1 MKICA
6 IICEYNPLHYGHL
19 YHIQK
24 ARELSGCDAIM
35 CIQAGNFTQRG
46 EPAITNKFV
55 RARMALEASA
65 DIVVQI
71 PTAYCC
77 SSAEIFALAGV
88 KIANSFDNVTH
99 LAFGCETENY
109 ELLKEI
115 AKFFANEPKEY
126 REKLKKFLDAGN
138 SLPISRQKAVEELIK
153 EDLVSFSEITE
164 TLNILSKPNNI
175 LAIEYLKALYKTKSK
190 IEPIFTTRSNSDY
203 NSADLNGKDSS
214 ATAIRT
220 RLLTKNKAKSI
231 KKLVP
236 SFSYKLLKE
245 DMEKFGLPDQN
256 LFNDL
261 CSYVVKTST
270 EEEYKNIYD
279 VSEGIHNRFIESAQK
294 FKDFN
299 ELLLDVK
306 TKRYTYTRL
315 KRIVLRLLLK
325 INKDTISQIYK
336 IEKLPFI
343 KVLAFNANNKELLS
357 NVNANTN
364 LIIRNS
370 NIVKKP
376 SEIYQT
382 LASIEDRANAVY
394 NMLLRKNQIIPK
406 FAPDLYTQSI
416 KFEDLNKKKWFNIY
430 NIKNVLMCLSI
441 HFYFIL

>member
-6 IICEYNPLHYGHL
+6 IICEYNPLHFGHW

-24 ARELSGCDAIM
+24 AKELSGCDAVM

-46 EPAITNKFV
+46 EPAITNKYC

-99 LAFGCETENY
+99 LAFGCETENF

-115 AKFFANEPKEY
+115 AKYFANEPKEFKD
-126 REKLKKFLDAGN
+126 KLKFYLDAGN
-138 SLPISRQKAVEELIK
+138 SLPTSRQKAIEDLMK
-153 EDLVSFSEITE
+153 EDKVVFSEITE
-164 TLNILSKPNNI
+164 AINILSKPNNI

-203 NSADLNGKDSS
+203 NSADLNGRDSS

-220 RLLTKNKAKSI
+220 RLLKKGNVKSI
-231 KKLVP
+231 RKLVP
-236 SFSYKLLKE
+236 PFTYDIMKE
-245 DMEKFGLPDQN
+245 MFKEFGLPNND
-256 LFNDL
+256 LFNSL
-261 CSYVVKTST
+261 CAYAVKTAT
-270 EEEYKNIYD
+270 AEEIKDIYD
-279 VSEGIHNRFIESAQK
+279 VSEGIHNRFAESAQK

-299 ELLLDVK
+299 EILLDIK

-325 INKDTISQIYK
+325 IDKETISQIYK
-336 IEKLPFI
+336 IDKLPFI
-343 KVLAFNANNKELLS
+343 KVLAFNANNKDLLS
-357 NVNANTN
+357 NINADTN

-376 SEIYQT
+376 TEIYKS
-382 LASIEDRANAVY
+382 LAEIEDRANAVY
-394 NMLLRKNQIIPK
+394 NMLLTKSSNIPN

-416 KFEDLNKKKWFNIY
+416 KYYAKDQKKK
-430 NIKNVLMCLSI
+430 K
-441 HFYFIL
+441 

>member
-24 ARELSGCDAIM
+24 AKELSGCDAVM
-35 CIQAGNFTQRG
+35 CIQAGNWTQRG
-46 EPAITNKFV
+46 EPAITNKYV
-55 RARMALEASA
+55 RARMALEAGA

-77 SSAEIFALAGV
+77 SSAEIFAMAGV
-88 KIANSFDNVTH
+88 KIANSFENVTH

-115 AKFFANEPKEY
+115 SKYFVNEPKEY
-126 REKLKKFLDAGN
+126 KEKLKRFLDSGN
-138 SLPISRQKAVEELIK
+138 SLPVARQKAIEELMK
-153 EDLVSFSEITE
+153 EDKVVFSEITE
-164 TLNILSKPNNI
+164 TLNILTKPNNI
-175 LAIEYLKALYKTKSK
+175 LAIEYLKALQKTKSK

-220 RLLTKNKAKSI
+220 KLLSKGKIRSI
-231 KKLVP
+231 RKLVP
-236 SFSYKLLKE
+236 PFTYKLMKE
-245 DMEKFGLPDQN
+245 DMDVYGLPD
-256 LFNDL
+256 LELYNDL
-261 CSYVVKTST
+261 CSYVVKTSSANDF
-270 EEEYKNIYD
+270 KNVYD
-279 VSEGIHNRFIESAQK
+279 VSEGIENRFIDSAKK

-325 INKDTISQIYK
+325 IDKDIVSQIYK
-336 IEKLPFI
+336 MDKLPFI
-343 KVLAFNANNKELLS
+343 KVLAFNAEKKDFLS
-357 NVNANTN
+357 NISADTN

-370 NIVKKP
+370 NIVKNP
-376 SEIYQT
+376 SVEYKT
-382 LASIEDRANAVY
+382 LAEIEDRANAIF
-394 NMLLRKNQIIPK
+394 NMLLRKSKTIPN
-406 FAPDLYTQSI
+406 FAPDLYTQTI
-416 KFEDLNKKKWFNIY
+416 KYTKE
-430 NIKNVLMCLSI
+430 
-441 HFYFIL
+441 

>member
-24 ARELSGCDAIM
+24 AKELSGCDAVM

-46 EPAITNKFV
+46 EPAITNKYV
-55 RARMALEASA
+55 RARMALEAGA

-88 KIANSFDNVTH
+88 KIANSFDDVTH
-99 LAFGCETENY
+99 LAFGCETENF

-115 AKFFANEPKEY
+115 AKYFANEPKEY
-126 REKLKKFLDAGN
+126 KEKLKKFLSLGD
-138 SLPISRQKAVEELIK
+138 SLPVSRQKAIEELMK
-153 EDLVSFSEITE
+153 EDKVEFSEITE
-164 TLNILSKPNNI
+164 TLNILTKPNNI
-175 LAIEYLKALYKTKSK
+175 LAIEYLKALIRTKSK

-220 RLLTKNKAKSI
+220 KLLSKQKIRAI

-236 SFSYKLLKE
+236 SFTYKLLKD
-245 DMEKFGLPDQN
+245 DMDEFGLPDLN
-256 LFNDL
+256 LYNDL
-261 CSYVVKTST
+261 CSYVVKTSLASD
-270 EEEYKNIYD
+270 YKNVYD
-279 VSEGIHNRFIESAQK
+279 VSEGIENRFLESAKK

-325 INKDTISQIYK
+325 IDKNIVSEIYK
-336 IEKLPFI
+336 MDKLPFI
-343 KVLAFNANNKELLS
+343 KVLAFNAEKKDCLS
-357 NVNANTN
+357 SVSANTN

-370 NIVKKP
+370 NIVRNP
-376 SEIYQT
+376 SEEYVT
-382 LASIEDRANAVY
+382 LANIEDRANAVF
-394 NMLLRKNQIIPK
+394 NLLLKKSKTIPN
-406 FAPDLYTQSI
+406 FAPDLYTQSV
-416 KFEDLNKKKWFNIY
+416 KYTKK
-430 NIKNVLMCLSI
+430 
-441 HFYFIL
+441 

>member
-6 IICEYNPLHYGHL
+6 IICEYNPLHYGHW
-19 YHIQK
+19 YHIQEAK
-24 ARELSGCDAIM
+24 KLSGCDAVM

-46 EPAITNKFV
+46 EPAITNKYV

-77 SSAEIFALAGV
+77 SSAEIFATAGV

-99 LAFGCETENY
+99 LAFGCETENF
-109 ELLKEI
+109 ELLKEL

-126 REKLKKFLDAGN
+126 KEKLKKYLDMGN
-138 SLPISRQKAVEELIK
+138 SLPVSRTKAVEELMK
-153 EDLVSFSEITE
+153 EDKVVFSEITE

-175 LAIEYLKALYKTKSK
+175 LAIEYLKALYKSKSN
-190 IEPIFTTRSNSDY
+190 ITPIFTVRSNSDY

-220 RLLTKNKAKSI
+220 RLLNKKKIQSI

-236 SFSYKLLKE
+236 PFTYSLLKE
-245 DMEKFGLPDQN
+245 DLNKYGLPD
-256 LFNDL
+256 LDL
-261 CSYVVKTST
+261 YNNICSYVLKTSSAD
-270 EEEYKNIYD
+270 EIKQIYD
-279 VSEGIHNRFIESAQK
+279 VSEGIENRFIDSAKK

-315 KRIVLRLLLK
+315 KRIVLRLVLK
-325 INKDTISQIYK
+325 INKDIVSQIYK
-336 IEKLPFI
+336 MDKLPFI
-343 KVLAFNANNKELLS
+343 KVLAFDGNNKELLS
-357 NVNANTN
+357 NINANTN

-370 NIVKKP
+370 NIVKNP
-376 SEIYQT
+376 SPEYKT
-382 LASIEDRANAVY
+382 LAEIEDRANAVF
-394 NMLLRKNQIIPK
+394 NLLLRKNSTIPN
-406 FAPDLYTQSI
+406 FAPDLYTQTI
-416 KFEDLNKKKWFNIY
+416 KY
-430 NIKNVLMCLSI
+430 IKN
-441 HFYFIL
+441 

>member
-24 ARELSGCDAIM
+24 AKELSGCDTIM

-46 EPAITNKFV
+46 EPAITNKYV
-55 RARMALEASA
+55 RSRMALEAGA

-77 SSAEIFALAGV
+77 SSAEIFAMAGI
-88 KIANSFDNVTH
+88 KIANSFENVTH
-99 LAFGCETENY
+99 LAFGCETENF
-109 ELLKEI
+109 ELLKEV

-126 REKLKKFLDAGN
+126 KEKLKKFLDQGD
-138 SLPISRQKAVEELIK
+138 SLPVSRQKAIEEMMK
-153 EDLVSFSEITE
+153 EDKVVFSEITE

-175 LAIEYLKALYKTKSK
+175 LSIEYLKALYKTKSK

-220 RLLTKNKAKSI
+220 RLLTKNKVKSI

-236 SFSYKLLKE
+236 SFTYNLLKE
-245 DMEKFGLPDQN
+245 DIDEYGLPDIN
-256 LFNDL
+256 LYNDL
-261 CSYVVKTST
+261 CSYVIKTSSAS
-270 EEEYKNIYD
+270 EIKNIYD
-279 VSEGIHNRFIESAQK
+279 VSEGIENRFIESATK

-325 INKDTISQIYK
+325 IDKEIVGSIYK
-336 IEKLPFI
+336 MDKLPFI
-343 KVLAFNANNKELLS
+343 KVLAFNAEKKELLS
-357 NVNANTN
+357 NVDADTN
-364 LIIRNS
+364 IIIRNK
-370 NIVKKP
+370 NIVKNP
-376 SEIYQT
+376 SKEYTT
-382 LASIEDRANAVY
+382 LAEIEDRANAVF
-394 NMLLRKNQIIPK
+394 NMLLRKSKTIPK
-406 FAPDLYTQSI
+406 FAPDLYAQTI
-416 KFEDLNKKKWFNIY
+416 KYTKK
-430 NIKNVLMCLSI
+430 
-441 HFYFIL
+441 H

>member
-24 ARELSGCDAIM
+24 AKELSGCDAIM

-46 EPAITNKFV
+46 EPAITNKYV
-55 RARMALEASA
+55 RARMALEAGA

-88 KIANSFDNVTH
+88 KIANSFDDVTH
-99 LAFGCETENY
+99 LAFGCETENF

-115 AKFFANEPKEY
+115 AKYFANEPKEY
-126 REKLKKFLDAGN
+126 KEKLKKFLDLGD
-138 SLPISRQKAVEELIK
+138 SLPVSRQKAIEELMK
-153 EDLVSFSEITE
+153 EDKVEFSEITE
-164 TLNILSKPNNI
+164 TLNILTKPNNI
-175 LAIEYLKALYKTKSK
+175 LAIEYLKALIRTKSK

-220 RLLTKNKAKSI
+220 KLLSKQKIRAI

-236 SFSYKLLKE
+236 SFTYKLLKDDIDE
-245 DMEKFGLPDQN
+245 FGLPDLN
-256 LFNDL
+256 LYNDL
-261 CSYVVKTST
+261 CSYVVKTSLASD
-270 EEEYKNIYD
+270 YKNVYD
-279 VSEGIHNRFIESAQK
+279 VSEGIENRFLESAKK

-325 INKDTISQIYK
+325 IDKNIVSEIYK
-336 IEKLPFI
+336 MDKLPFI
-343 KVLAFNANNKELLS
+343 KVLAFNAEKKDCLS
-357 NVNANTN
+357 SVSANTN

-370 NIVKKP
+370 NIVRNP
-376 SEIYQT
+376 SEEYVT
-382 LASIEDRANAVY
+382 LANIEDRANAVF
-394 NMLLRKNQIIPK
+394 NLLLKKSKTIPN
-406 FAPDLYTQSI
+406 FAPDLYTQSV
-416 KFEDLNKKKWFNIY
+416 KYTK
-430 NIKNVLMCLSI
+430 M
-441 HFYFIL
+441 

>member
-6 IICEYNPLHYGHL
+6 IICEYNPLHYGHW
-19 YHIQK
+19 YHIQEAK
-24 ARELSGCDAIM
+24 KLSGCDAVM

-46 EPAITNKFV
+46 EPAITNKYV

-77 SSAEIFALAGV
+77 SSAEIFATAGV

-99 LAFGCETENY
+99 LAFGCETENF
-109 ELLKEI
+109 ELLKEL

-126 REKLKKFLDAGN
+126 KEKLKKYLDMGN
-138 SLPISRQKAVEELIK
+138 SLPVSRTKAVEELMK
-153 EDLVSFSEITE
+153 EDKAVFSEITE

-175 LAIEYLKALYKTKSK
+175 LAIEYLKALYKSKST
-190 IEPIFTTRSNSDY
+190 ITPVFTVRSNSDY

-220 RLLTKNKAKSI
+220 RLLNKNKVKAI

-236 SFSYKLLKE
+236 PFTYSLLKE
-245 DMEKFGLPDQN
+245 DINKFGLPDLELYN
-256 LFNDL
+256 NI
-261 CSYVVKTST
+261 CSYVLKTSSAD
-270 EEEYKNIYD
+270 EIKQIYD
-279 VSEGIHNRFIESAQK
+279 VSEGIENRFIDSAKK

-315 KRIVLRLLLK
+315 KRIVLRLVLK
-325 INKDTISQIYK
+325 INKDIVSQIYK
-336 IEKLPFI
+336 MDKLPFI
-343 KVLAFNANNKELLS
+343 KVLAFDGNNKELLS
-357 NVNANTN
+357 NINANTN

-370 NIVKKP
+370 NIVKNP
-376 SEIYQT
+376 SPEYKT
-382 LASIEDRANAVY
+382 LAEIEDRANAVF
-394 NMLLRKNQIIPK
+394 NLLLRKDKTIPN
-406 FAPDLYTQSI
+406 FAPDLYTQTI
-416 KFEDLNKKKWFNIY
+416 KYVKEK
-430 NIKNVLMCLSI
+430 
-441 HFYFIL
+441 

>member
-1 MKICA
+1 MNICA

-24 ARELSGCDAIM
+24 AKELSGCDAVM

-46 EPAITNKFV
+46 EPAITNKYV
-55 RARMALEASA
+55 RARMALEAGA

-88 KIANSFDNVTH
+88 KIANSFDDVTH
-99 LAFGCETENY
+99 LAFGCETENF

-115 AKFFANEPKEY
+115 AKYFANEPKEY
-126 REKLKKFLDAGN
+126 KEKLKKFLDLGD
-138 SLPISRQKAVEELIK
+138 SLPVSRQKAIEELMK
-153 EDLVSFSEITE
+153 EDKVEFSEITE
-164 TLNILSKPNNI
+164 TLNILTKPNNI
-175 LAIEYLKALYKTKSK
+175 LAIEYLKALIRTKSK

-220 RLLTKNKAKSI
+220 KLLSKQKIRAI

-236 SFSYKLLKE
+236 SFTYKLLKDDIDE
-245 DMEKFGLPDQN
+245 FGLPDLN
-256 LFNDL
+256 LYNDL
-261 CSYVVKTST
+261 CSYVVKTSLASD
-270 EEEYKNIYD
+270 YKNVYD
-279 VSEGIHNRFIESAQK
+279 VSEGIENRFLESAKK

-325 INKDTISQIYK
+325 IDKNIVSEIYK
-336 IEKLPFI
+336 MDKLPFI
-343 KVLAFNANNKELLS
+343 KVLAFNAEKKDCLS
-357 NVNANTN
+357 SVSANTN

-370 NIVKKP
+370 NIVHNP
-376 SEIYQT
+376 SEEYVT
-382 LASIEDRANAVY
+382 LANIEDRANAVF
-394 NMLLRKNQIIPK
+394 NLLLKKSKTIPN
-406 FAPDLYTQSI
+406 FAPDLYTQSV
-416 KFEDLNKKKWFNIY
+416 KYTK
-430 NIKNVLMCLSI
+430 M
-441 HFYFIL
+441 

>member
-6 IICEYNPLHYGHL
+6 IICEYNPLHYGHF

-24 ARELSGCDAIM
+24 AKELSGCDAVM

-46 EPAITNKFV
+46 EPAITNKYV
-55 RARMALEASA
+55 RARMAIEAGA

-77 SSAEIFALAGV
+77 SSAEIFAMAGV
-88 KIANSFDNVTH
+88 KIANSFENVTH

-115 AKFFANEPKEY
+115 SKYFVNEPKEY
-126 REKLKKFLDAGN
+126 KERLKKYLDAGN
-138 SLPISRQKAVEELIK
+138 SLPVSRSKAIEELMK
-153 EDLVSFSEITE
+153 EDKVIFSEITE
-164 TLNILSKPNNI
+164 TLNILTKPNNI
-175 LAIEYLKALYKTKSK
+175 LAIEYLKALQKTKSK
-190 IEPIFTTRSNSDY
+190 IEPVFTTRSNSDY

-220 RLLTKNKAKSI
+220 RLLTKQKVGSI
-231 KKLVP
+231 KKLIP
-236 SFSYKLLKE
+236 PFTYKLLKE
-245 DMEKFGLPDQN
+245 DIDVYGLPD
-256 LFNDL
+256 LDLYNDL
-261 CSYVVKTST
+261 CSYVVKTSSST
-270 EEEYKNIYD
+270 EYKNVYD
-279 VSEGIHNRFIESAQK
+279 VSEGIENRFLDSAKK

-325 INKDTISQIYK
+325 IDKDIVSQIYK
-336 IEKLPFI
+336 MEKLPFI
-343 KVLAFNANNKELLS
+343 KVLAFNAEKKDFLS
-357 NVNANTN
+357 NISADTN

-370 NIVKKP
+370 NIVKNP
-376 SEIYQT
+376 TSEYKT
-382 LASIEDRANAVY
+382 LAEIEDRANAVF
-394 NMLLRKNQIIPK
+394 NMLLRKSKNIPN

-416 KFEDLNKKKWFNIY
+416 KYTK
-430 NIKNVLMCLSI
+430 M
-441 HFYFIL
+441 

>member
-24 ARELSGCDAIM
+24 AKELSGCDAVM

-46 EPAITNKFV
+46 EPAITNKYV
-55 RARMALEASA
+55 RARMALEAGA

-88 KIANSFDNVTH
+88 KIANSFDDVTH
-99 LAFGCETENY
+99 LAFGCETENF

-115 AKFFANEPKEY
+115 AKYFANEPKEY
-126 REKLKKFLDAGN
+126 KEKLKKFLDLGD
-138 SLPISRQKAVEELIK
+138 SLPVSRQKAIEELMK
-153 EDLVSFSEITE
+153 EDKVEFSEITE
-164 TLNILSKPNNI
+164 TLNILTKPNNI
-175 LAIEYLKALYKTKSK
+175 LAIEYLKALIRTKSK

-220 RLLTKNKAKSI
+220 KLLSKQKIRAI

-236 SFSYKLLKE
+236 SFTYKLLKDDIDE
-245 DMEKFGLPDQN
+245 FGLPDLN
-256 LFNDL
+256 LYNDL
-261 CSYVVKTST
+261 CSYVVKTSLASD
-270 EEEYKNIYD
+270 YKNVYD
-279 VSEGIHNRFIESAQK
+279 VSEGIENRFLESAKK

-325 INKDTISQIYK
+325 IDKNIVSEIYK
-336 IEKLPFI
+336 MDKLPFI
-343 KVLAFNANNKELLS
+343 KVLAFNAEKKDCLS
-357 NVNANTN
+357 SVSANTN

-370 NIVKKP
+370 NIVHNP
-376 SEIYQT
+376 SEEYVT
-382 LASIEDRANAVY
+382 LANIEDRANAVF
-394 NMLLRKNQIIPK
+394 NLLLKKSKTIPN
-406 FAPDLYTQSI
+406 FAPDLYTQSV
-416 KFEDLNKKKWFNIY
+416 KYTK
-430 NIKNVLMCLSI
+430 M
-441 HFYFIL
+441 

>member
-24 ARELSGCDAIM
+24 AKELSGCDAVM

-46 EPAITNKFV
+46 EPAITNKYV
-55 RARMALEASA
+55 RARMALEAGA

-88 KIANSFDNVTH
+88 KIANSFDDVTH
-99 LAFGCETENY
+99 LAFGCETENF

-115 AKFFANEPKEY
+115 AKYFANEPKEY
-126 REKLKKFLDAGN
+126 KEKLKKFLDLGD
-138 SLPISRQKAVEELIK
+138 SLPVSRQKAIEELMK
-153 EDLVSFSEITE
+153 EDKVEFSEITE
-164 TLNILSKPNNI
+164 TLNILTKPNNI
-175 LAIEYLKALYKTKSK
+175 LAIEYLKALIRTKSK

-220 RLLTKNKAKSI
+220 KLLSKQKKKTK

-236 SFSYKLLKE
+236 SFTYKLLKDDIDE
-245 DMEKFGLPDQN
+245 FGLPDLN
-256 LFNDL
+256 LYNDL
-261 CSYVVKTST
+261 CSYVVKTSLASD
-270 EEEYKNIYD
+270 YKNVYD
-279 VSEGIHNRFIESAQK
+279 VSEGIENRFLESAKK

-325 INKDTISQIYK
+325 IDKNIVSEIYK
-336 IEKLPFI
+336 MDKLPFI
-343 KVLAFNANNKELLS
+343 KVLAFNAEKKDCLS
-357 NVNANTN
+357 SVSANTN

-370 NIVKKP
+370 NIVRNP
-376 SEIYQT
+376 SEEYVT
-382 LASIEDRANAVY
+382 LANIEDRANAVF
-394 NMLLRKNQIIPK
+394 NLLLKKSKTIPN
-406 FAPDLYTQSI
+406 FAPDLYTQSV
-416 KFEDLNKKKWFNIY
+416 KYTK
-430 NIKNVLMCLSI
+430 M
-441 HFYFIL
+441 

>member
-24 ARELSGCDAIM
+24 AKELSGCDAVM

-46 EPAITNKFV
+46 EPAITNKYV
-55 RARMALEASA
+55 RARMALEAGA

-88 KIANSFDNVTH
+88 KIANSFDDVTH
-99 LAFGCETENY
+99 LAFGCETENF

-115 AKFFANEPKEY
+115 AKYFANEPKEY
-126 REKLKKFLDAGN
+126 KEKLKKFLDLGD
-138 SLPISRQKAVEELIK
+138 SLPVSRQKAIEELMK
-153 EDLVSFSEITE
+153 EDKVEFSEITE
-164 TLNILSKPNNI
+164 TLNILTKPNNI
-175 LAIEYLKALYKTKSK
+175 LAIEYLKALIRTKSK

-220 RLLTKNKAKSI
+220 KLLSKQKIRAI

-236 SFSYKLLKE
+236 SFTYKLLKDDIDE
-245 DMEKFGLPDQN
+245 FGLPDLN
-256 LFNDL
+256 LYNDL
-261 CSYVVKTST
+261 CSYVVKTSLASD
-270 EEEYKNIYD
+270 YKNVYD
-279 VSEGIHNRFIESAQK
+279 VSEGIENRFLESAKK

-306 TKRYTYTRL
+306 TKRYTYARL

-325 INKDTISQIYK
+325 IDKNIVSEIYK
-336 IEKLPFI
+336 MDKLPFI
-343 KVLAFNANNKELLS
+343 KVLAFNAEKKDCLS
-357 NVNANTN
+357 SVSANTN

-370 NIVKKP
+370 NIVRNP
-376 SEIYQT
+376 SEEYVT
-382 LASIEDRANAVY
+382 LANIEDRANAVF
-394 NMLLRKNQIIPK
+394 NLLLKKSKTIPN
-406 FAPDLYTQSI
+406 FAPDLYTQSV
-416 KFEDLNKKKWFNIY
+416 KYTK
-430 NIKNVLMCLSI
+430 M
-441 HFYFIL
+441 

>member
-6 IICEYNPLHYGHL
+6 IICEYNPLHFGHW

-24 ARELSGCDAIM
+24 AKEVSGCDAIM

-46 EPAITNKFV
+46 EPAVTNKYV
-55 RARMALEASA
+55 RSRMALEANA

-77 SSAEIFALAGV
+77 SSAEIFAMAGV
-88 KIANSFDNVTH
+88 KTANSFENVTH

-115 AKFFANEPKEY
+115 AKYFANEPKEFK
-126 REKLKKFLDAGN
+126 EKLKKFLDAGN
-138 SLPISRQKAVEELIK
+138 SLPTSRQKAIEELMK
-153 EDLVSFSEITE
+153 EDKVVFSEITE
-164 TLNILSKPNNI
+164 TINILSKPNNI

-203 NSADLNGKDSS
+203 NSADLNGRDSS

-220 RLLTKNKAKSI
+220 RLLSKKKVKSI

-236 SFSYKLLKE
+236 PFTYKLLDENIKE
-245 DMEKFGLPDQN
+245 FGLPNQE
-256 LFNDL
+256 LFNQL
-261 CSYVVKTST
+261 CAYVVKTAT
-270 EEEYKNIYD
+270 ADEIKNIYD
-279 VSEGIHNRFIESAQK
+279 VSEGIHNRFIENAPK

-299 ELLLDVK
+299 ELLLNVK

-315 KRIVLRLLLK
+315 KRIVLRMLLK
-325 INKDTISQIYK
+325 IDKDTVGQIYK
-336 IEKLPFI
+336 IDKLPFI

-357 NVNANTN
+357 NISANTD

-370 NIVKKP
+370 NIVKKQSP
-376 SEIYQT
+376 LYST
-382 LASIEDRANAVY
+382 LAEIEDRANAVY
-394 NMLLRKNQIIPK
+394 NMLLTKSNNIPK

-416 KFEDLNKKKWFNIY
+416 KYYTKERKK
-430 NIKNVLMCLSI
+430 
-441 HFYFIL
+441 

>member
-24 ARELSGCDAIM
+24 AKELSGCDAVM

-46 EPAITNKFV
+46 EPAITNKYV
-55 RARMALEASA
+55 RARMALEAGA

-88 KIANSFDNVTH
+88 KIANSFDDVTH
-99 LAFGCETENY
+99 LAFGCETENF

-115 AKFFANEPKEY
+115 AKYFANEPKEY
-126 REKLKKFLDAGN
+126 KEKLKKFLDLGD
-138 SLPISRQKAVEELIK
+138 SLPVSRQKAIEELMK
-153 EDLVSFSEITE
+153 EDKVEFSEITE
-164 TLNILSKPNNI
+164 TLNILTKPNNI
-175 LAIEYLKALYKTKSK
+175 LAIEYLKALIRTKSK

-220 RLLTKNKAKSI
+220 KLLSKQKIRAI

-236 SFSYKLLKE
+236 SFTYKLLKDDIDE
-245 DMEKFGLPDQN
+245 FGLPDLN
-256 LFNDL
+256 LYNDL
-261 CSYVVKTST
+261 CSYVVKTSLASD
-270 EEEYKNIYD
+270 YKNVYD
-279 VSEGIHNRFIESAQK
+279 VSEGIENRFLESAKK

-299 ELLLDVK
+299 ELLIDVK

-325 INKDTISQIYK
+325 IDKNIVSEIYK
-336 IEKLPFI
+336 MDKLPFI
-343 KVLAFNANNKELLS
+343 KVLAFNAEKKDCLS
-357 NVNANTN
+357 SVSANTN

-370 NIVKKP
+370 NIVRNP
-376 SEIYQT
+376 SEEYVT
-382 LASIEDRANAVY
+382 LANIEDRANAVF
-394 NMLLRKNQIIPK
+394 NLLLKKSKTIPN
-406 FAPDLYTQSI
+406 FAPDLYTQSV
-416 KFEDLNKKKWFNIY
+416 KYTK
-430 NIKNVLMCLSI
+430 M
-441 HFYFIL
+441 

>member
-24 ARELSGCDAIM
+24 AKELSGCDAIM

-46 EPAITNKFV
+46 EPAISNKYL
-55 RARMALEASA
+55 RARMALEAGA

-88 KIANSFDNVTH
+88 KIANSFENVTH
-99 LAFGCETENY
+99 LAFGCETENF

-115 AKFFANEPKEY
+115 AKFFSNETKDY
-126 REKLKKFLDAGN
+126 KEKLKKFLDNGD
-138 SLPISRQKAVEELIK
+138 SLPVSRQKAIEELIK
-153 EDLVSFSEITE
+153 EDKVEFSEITE
-164 TLNILSKPNNI
+164 TLNILTKPNNI
-175 LAIEYLKALYKTKSK
+175 LAIEYLKALYRTKSK

-220 RLLTKNKAKSI
+220 RLLSKKKIRSI

-236 SFSYKLLKE
+236 HFTYNLMKGDIKTY
-245 DMEKFGLPDQN
+245 GLPDLN
-256 LFNDL
+256 LYNDL
-261 CSYVVKTST
+261 CSYVVKTSS
-270 EEEYKNIYD
+270 ENDIKNIYD
-279 VSEGIHNRFIESAQK
+279 VSEGIENRFIASAKK

-325 INKDTISQIYK
+325 IDKEIISDIYK
-336 IEKLPFI
+336 IDKLPFI
-343 KVLAFNANNKELLS
+343 KVLAFNAGKKELLS
-357 NVNANTN
+357 NISADTN
-364 LIIRNS
+364 IIIRNS
-370 NIVKKP
+370 NVVKKP
-376 SEIYQT
+376 SAEYKT
-382 LASIEDRANAVY
+382 LADIEDRANAVF
-394 NMLLRKNQIIPK
+394 NLLLRKNKTIPNYS
-406 FAPDLYTQSI
+406 PDLYTQSI
-416 KFEDLNKKKWFNIY
+416 KYIDKTNNK
-430 NIKNVLMCLSI
+430 
-441 HFYFIL
+441 

>member
-24 ARELSGCDAIM
+24 AKELSGCDTIM

-46 EPAITNKFV
+46 EPAITNKYV
-55 RARMALEASA
+55 RSRMALEAGA

-77 SSAEIFALAGV
+77 SSAEIFAMAGI
-88 KIANSFDNVTH
+88 KIANSFENVTH
-99 LAFGCETENY
+99 LAFGCETENF
-109 ELLKEI
+109 ELLKEV

-126 REKLKKFLDAGN
+126 KEKLKKFLDQGD
-138 SLPISRQKAVEELIK
+138 SLPVSRQKAIEEMMK
-153 EDLVSFSEITE
+153 EDKVVFSEITE

-220 RLLTKNKAKSI
+220 RLLTKNKVKSI

-236 SFSYKLLKE
+236 SFTYNLLKE
-245 DMEKFGLPDQN
+245 DIDEYGLPDIN
-256 LFNDL
+256 LYNDL
-261 CSYVVKTST
+261 CSYVIKTSSAS
-270 EEEYKNIYD
+270 EIKNIYD
-279 VSEGIHNRFIESAQK
+279 VSEGIENRFIESATK

-325 INKDTISQIYK
+325 IDKEIVGSIYK
-336 IEKLPFI
+336 MDKLPFI
-343 KVLAFNANNKELLS
+343 KVLAFNAEKKELLS
-357 NVNANTN
+357 NVDADTN
-364 LIIRNS
+364 IIIRNK
-370 NIVKKP
+370 NIVKNP
-376 SEIYQT
+376 SKEYTT
-382 LASIEDRANAVY
+382 LAEIEDRANAVF
-394 NMLLRKNQIIPK
+394 NMLLRKSKTIPK
-406 FAPDLYTQSI
+406 FAPDLYAQTI
-416 KFEDLNKKKWFNIY
+416 KYTKK
-430 NIKNVLMCLSI
+430 
-441 HFYFIL
+441 H

>member
-24 ARELSGCDAIM
+24 AKELSGCDAVM

-46 EPAITNKFV
+46 EPAISNKYV
-55 RARMALEASA
+55 RSRMALEAGA

-88 KIANSFDNVTH
+88 KIANSFENVTH

-115 AKFFANEPKEY
+115 SKFFANEPKEY
-126 REKLKKFLDAGN
+126 KEKLKKFLDQGD
-138 SLPISRQKAVEELIK
+138 SLPVSRQKAVEEMMK
-153 EDLVSFSEITE
+153 EDKVVFSEITE
-164 TLNILSKPNNI
+164 TLNILTKPNNI

-220 RLLTKNKAKSI
+220 RLLNKNKVKSI

-236 SFSYKLLKE
+236 SFTYDLLKE
-245 DMEKFGLPDQN
+245 EIKEYGLPDMN
-256 LFNDL
+256 LYNDL
-261 CSYVVKTST
+261 CSYVVKTSSVK
-270 EEEYKNIYD
+270 EIKNVYD
-279 VSEGIHNRFIESAQK
+279 VSEGIENRFIDSANK

-325 INKDTISQIYK
+325 IDKDIVSNIYK
-336 IEKLPFI
+336 MDKLPFI
-343 KVLAFNANNKELLS
+343 KVLAFNAENKDLLS
-357 NVNANTN
+357 NVDADTN
-364 LIIRNS
+364 IIIRNK
-370 NIVKKP
+370 NVVKNP
-376 SEIYQT
+376 STEYKN
-382 LASIEDRANAVY
+382 LAEIEDRANAVF
-394 NMLLRKNQIIPK
+394 NMLLRKSKTIPK
-406 FAPDLYTQSI
+406 FAPDLYAQTI
-416 KFEDLNKKKWFNIY
+416 KYTKK
-430 NIKNVLMCLSI
+430 S
-441 HFYFIL
+441 

>member
-24 ARELSGCDAIM
+24 AKELSGCDAVM

-46 EPAITNKFV
+46 EPAITNKYV
-55 RARMALEASA
+55 RARMALEAGA

-88 KIANSFDNVTH
+88 KIANSCDDVTH
-99 LAFGCETENY
+99 LAFGCETENF

-115 AKFFANEPKEY
+115 AKYFANEPKEY
-126 REKLKKFLDAGN
+126 KEKLKKFLDLGD
-138 SLPISRQKAVEELIK
+138 SLPVSRQKAIEELMK
-153 EDLVSFSEITE
+153 EDKVEFSEITE
-164 TLNILSKPNNI
+164 TLNILTKPNNI
-175 LAIEYLKALYKTKSK
+175 LAIEYLKALIRTKSK

-220 RLLTKNKAKSI
+220 KLLSKQKIRAI

-236 SFSYKLLKE
+236 SFTYKLLKDDIDE
-245 DMEKFGLPDQN
+245 FGLPDLN
-256 LFNDL
+256 LYNDL
-261 CSYVVKTST
+261 CSYVVKTSLASD
-270 EEEYKNIYD
+270 YKNVYD
-279 VSEGIHNRFIESAQK
+279 VSEGIENRFLESAKK

-325 INKDTISQIYK
+325 IDKNIVSEIYK
-336 IEKLPFI
+336 MDKLPFI
-343 KVLAFNANNKELLS
+343 KVLAFNAEKKDCLS
-357 NVNANTN
+357 SVSANTN

-370 NIVKKP
+370 NIVRNP
-376 SEIYQT
+376 SEEYVT
-382 LASIEDRANAVY
+382 LANIEDRANAVF
-394 NMLLRKNQIIPK
+394 NLLLKKSKTIPN
-406 FAPDLYTQSI
+406 FAPDLYTQSV
-416 KFEDLNKKKWFNIY
+416 KYTK
-430 NIKNVLMCLSI
+430 M
-441 HFYFIL
+441 

>member
-24 ARELSGCDAIM
+24 AKELSGCDAVM

-46 EPAITNKFV
+46 EPAISNKYV
-55 RARMALEASA
+55 RARMALEAGA

-77 SSAEIFALAGV
+77 SSAEIFAMAGV
-88 KIANSFDNVTH
+88 KIANSFEDVTH
-99 LAFGCETENY
+99 LAFGCETENF

-115 AKFFANEPKEY
+115 SKFFANEPKEY
-126 REKLKKFLDAGN
+126 KEKLKKFLDLGD
-138 SLPISRQKAVEELIK
+138 SLPVSRQKAIEELIK
-153 EDLVSFSEITE
+153 EDKVEFSEITE

-175 LAIEYLKALYKTKSK
+175 LAIEYLKALAKTKSK
-190 IEPIFTTRSNSDY
+190 IEPVFTTRSNSDY

-220 RLLTKNKAKSI
+220 RLLTKKKIRSI

-236 SFSYKLLKE
+236 PFTYKLMKE
-245 DMEKFGLPDQN
+245 DIEEFGLPD
-256 LFNDL
+256 LDLYNDL
-261 CSYVVKTST
+261 CAYVVKTSSA
-270 EEEYKNIYD
+270 EDFKNIFD
-279 VSEGIHNRFIESAQK
+279 VSEGIENRFLDSAKK

-325 INKDTISQIYK
+325 IDKGIVSQIYK
-336 IEKLPFI
+336 MDKLPFV
-343 KVLAFNANNKELLS
+343 KVLAFNAEKKECLS
-357 NVNANTN
+357 SLSANTN

-370 NIVKKP
+370 NVVKNP
-376 SEIYQT
+376 SSEYKA
-382 LASIEDRANAVY
+382 LAEIEDRANSVF
-394 NMLLRKNQIIPK
+394 NMLLRKSKTIPN

-416 KFEDLNKKKWFNIY
+416 KYTKDE
-430 NIKNVLMCLSI
+430 
-441 HFYFIL
+441 

>member
-6 IICEYNPLHYGHL
+6 IICEYNPLHFGHW

-24 ARELSGCDAIM
+24 AKELSGCDAVM

-46 EPAITNKFV
+46 EPAVTNKYV

-99 LAFGCETENY
+99 LAFGCETENF

-115 AKFFANEPKEY
+115 AKFFANEPKEFKD
-126 REKLKKFLDAGN
+126 KLKKHLDAGN
-138 SLPISRQKAVEELIK
+138 SLPVSRQKAIEELMK
-153 EDLVSFSEITE
+153 EDKVVFSEITE
-164 TLNILSKPNNI
+164 TINILSKPNNI

-190 IEPIFTTRSNSDY
+190 IEPVFTTRSNSDY

-220 RLLTKNKAKSI
+220 RLYSKEKVKSI
-231 KKLVP
+231 KRLVP
-236 SFSYKLLKE
+236 SFTYKLMKE
-245 DMEKFGLPDQN
+245 TEKEYGLPNQE
-256 LFNDL
+256 LFNNL
-261 CSYVVKTST
+261 CSYAVKSATVN
-270 EEEYKNIYD
+270 EIKNIYD
-279 VSEGIHNRFIESAQK
+279 VTEGIHNRFLDSARK

-325 INKDTISQIYK
+325 IDKDTISQIYK
-336 IEKLPFI
+336 IDKLPFI
-343 KVLAFNANNKELLS
+343 KVLAFNGNNRELLS
-357 NVNANTN
+357 NINADTN

-376 SEIYQT
+376 SELYTT
-382 LASIEDRANAVY
+382 LADIEDRANAIY
-394 NMLLRKNQIIPK
+394 NMLLTKTKTIPN
-406 FAPDLYTQSI
+406 FAPDLYTQSV
-416 KFEDLNKKKWFNIY
+416 KYQANKEINYKKIRTN
-430 NIKNVLMCLSI
+430 
-441 HFYFIL
+441 

>member
-24 ARELSGCDAIM
+24 AKELSGCDAVM

-46 EPAITNKFV
+46 EPAITNKYV
-55 RARMALEASA
+55 RARMALEAGA

-88 KIANSFDNVTH
+88 KIANSFDDVTH
-99 LAFGCETENY
+99 LAFGCETENF

-115 AKFFANEPKEY
+115 AKYFANEPKEY
-126 REKLKKFLDAGN
+126 KEKLKKFLDFGD
-138 SLPISRQKAVEELIK
+138 SLPVSRQKAIEELMK
-153 EDLVSFSEITE
+153 EDKVEFSEITE
-164 TLNILSKPNNI
+164 TLNILTKPNNI
-175 LAIEYLKALYKTKSK
+175 LAIEYLKALIRTKSK

-220 RLLTKNKAKSI
+220 KLLSKQKIRAI

-236 SFSYKLLKE
+236 SFTYKLLKDDIDE
-245 DMEKFGLPDQN
+245 FGLPDLN
-256 LFNDL
+256 LYNDL
-261 CSYVVKTST
+261 CSYVVKTSLASD
-270 EEEYKNIYD
+270 YKNVYD
-279 VSEGIHNRFIESAQK
+279 VSEGIENRFLESAKK

-325 INKDTISQIYK
+325 IDKNIVSEIYK
-336 IEKLPFI
+336 MDKLPFI
-343 KVLAFNANNKELLS
+343 KVLAFNAEKKDCLS
-357 NVNANTN
+357 SVSANTN

-370 NIVKKP
+370 NIVRNP
-376 SEIYQT
+376 SEEYVT
-382 LASIEDRANAVY
+382 LANIEDRANAVF
-394 NMLLRKNQIIPK
+394 NLLLKKSKTIPN
-406 FAPDLYTQSI
+406 FAPDLYTQSV
-416 KFEDLNKKKWFNIY
+416 KYTKK
-430 NIKNVLMCLSI
+430 
-441 HFYFIL
+441 

>member
-24 ARELSGCDAIM
+24 AKELSGCDAVM

-46 EPAITNKFV
+46 EPAITNKYV
-55 RARMALEASA
+55 RARMALEAGA

-88 KIANSFDNVTH
+88 KIANSFDDVTH
-99 LAFGCETENY
+99 LAFGCETENF

-115 AKFFANEPKEY
+115 AKYFANEPKEY
-126 REKLKKFLDAGN
+126 KEKLKKFLDLGD
-138 SLPISRQKAVEELIK
+138 SLPVSRQKAIEELMK
-153 EDLVSFSEITE
+153 EDKVEFSEITE
-164 TLNILSKPNNI
+164 TLNILTKPNNI
-175 LAIEYLKALYKTKSK
+175 LAIEYLKALIRTKSK

-220 RLLTKNKAKSI
+220 KLLSKQKIRAI

-236 SFSYKLLKE
+236 SFTYKLLKDDIDE
-245 DMEKFGLPDQN
+245 FGLPDLN
-256 LFNDL
+256 LYNDL
-261 CSYVVKTST
+261 CSYVVKTSLASD
-270 EEEYKNIYD
+270 YKNVYD
-279 VSEGIHNRFIESAQK
+279 VSEGIENRFLESAKK

-325 INKDTISQIYK
+325 IDKNIVSEIYK
-336 IEKLPFI
+336 IDKLPFI
-343 KVLAFNANNKELLS
+343 KVLAFNAEKKDCLS
-357 NVNANTN
+357 SVSANTN

-370 NIVKKP
+370 NIVRNP
-376 SEIYQT
+376 SEEYVT
-382 LASIEDRANAVY
+382 LANIEDRANAVF
-394 NMLLRKNQIIPK
+394 NLLLKKSKTIPN
-406 FAPDLYTQSI
+406 FAPDLYTQSV
-416 KFEDLNKKKWFNIY
+416 KYTK
-430 NIKNVLMCLSI
+430 M
-441 HFYFIL
+441 

>member
-24 ARELSGCDAIM
+24 AKELSGCDAIM

-46 EPAITNKFV
+46 EPAISNKYV
-55 RARMALEASA
+55 RARMALEAGA

-77 SSAEIFALAGV
+77 SSAEIFSLAGV
-88 KIANSFDNVTH
+88 KIANSFKNVTH

-109 ELLKEI
+109 ELLKEV

-126 REKLKKFLDAGN
+126 KDKLKKFLDQGD
-138 SLPISRQKAVEELIK
+138 SLPVSRQKAVEEMMK
-153 EDLVSFSEITE
+153 EDKVVFSEITE
-164 TLNILSKPNNI
+164 TLNILTKPNNI

-220 RLLTKNKAKSI
+220 RLISKNKIKSI

-236 SFSYKLLKE
+236 SFTYDLLKE
-245 DMEKFGLPDQN
+245 EMNLYGLPDID
-256 LFNDL
+256 LYNDL
-261 CSYVVKTST
+261 CSFVVKTSSAKDI
-270 EEEYKNIYD
+270 KNVYD
-279 VSEGIHNRFIESAQK
+279 VSEGIENRFIESATK

-315 KRIVLRLLLK
+315 KRIALRLVL
-325 INKDTISQIYK
+325 K
-336 IEKLPFI
+336 IEKEIVSNIYKMDKLPFV
-343 KVLAFNANNKELLS
+343 KVLAFNAENKDLLS
-357 NVNANTN
+357 NVDADTN
-364 LIIRNS
+364 IIIRNKNVVKNPS
-370 NIVKKP
+370 NEYK
-376 SEIYQT
+376 T
-382 LASIEDRANAVY
+382 LAEIEDRANAVY
-394 NMLLRKNQIIPK
+394 NMLLRKSKTIPK
-406 FAPDLYTQSI
+406 FAPDLYAQTI
-416 KFEDLNKKKWFNIY
+416 KYTKK
-430 NIKNVLMCLSI
+430 S
-441 HFYFIL
+441 

>member
-24 ARELSGCDAIM
+24 AKELSGCDAIM

-46 EPAITNKFV
+46 EPAITNKYV
-55 RARMALEASA
+55 RSRMALEAGA

-77 SSAEIFALAGV
+77 SSAEIFAMAGI
-88 KIANSFDNVTH
+88 KIANSFENVTH
-99 LAFGCETENY
+99 LAFGCETENF
-109 ELLKEI
+109 ELLKEV

-126 REKLKKFLDAGN
+126 KEKLKKFLDQGD
-138 SLPISRQKAVEELIK
+138 SLPVSRQKAIEEMMK
-153 EDLVSFSEITE
+153 EDKVVFSEITE

-220 RLLTKNKAKSI
+220 RLLTKNKVKSI

-236 SFSYKLLKE
+236 SFTYNLLKE
-245 DMEKFGLPDQN
+245 DIDEYGLPDTN
-256 LFNDL
+256 LYNDL
-261 CSYVVKTST
+261 CSYVIKTSSAS
-270 EEEYKNIYD
+270 EIKNIYD
-279 VSEGIHNRFIESAQK
+279 VSEGIENRFIESATK

-325 INKDTISQIYK
+325 IDKEIVGSIYK
-336 IEKLPFI
+336 MDKLPFI
-343 KVLAFNANNKELLS
+343 KVLAFNAEKKELLS
-357 NVNANTN
+357 NVDADTN
-364 LIIRNS
+364 IIIRNK
-370 NIVKKP
+370 NIVKNP
-376 SEIYQT
+376 SKEYTT
-382 LASIEDRANAVY
+382 LAEIEDRANAVF
-394 NMLLRKNQIIPK
+394 NMLLRKSKTIPK
-406 FAPDLYTQSI
+406 FAPDLYAQTI
-416 KFEDLNKKKWFNIY
+416 KYTKK
-430 NIKNVLMCLSI
+430 
-441 HFYFIL
+441 H

>member
-6 IICEYNPLHYGHL
+6 IICEYNPLHFGHW

-24 ARELSGCDAIM
+24 AKELSGCDAVM

-46 EPAITNKFV
+46 EPAVTNKYV

-77 SSAEIFALAGV
+77 SSAEIFAMAGV
-88 KIANSFDNVTH
+88 KTANSFENVTH
-99 LAFGCETENY
+99 LAFGCETENF

-115 AKFFANEPKEY
+115 AKYFANEPKEFK
-126 REKLKKFLDAGN
+126 EKLKKFLDAGN
-138 SLPISRQKAVEELIK
+138 SLPTSRQKAIEELMK
-153 EDLVSFSEITE
+153 EDKVVFSEITE
-164 TLNILSKPNNI
+164 TINILSKPNNI

-203 NSADLNGKDSS
+203 NSADLNGRDSS

-220 RLLTKNKAKSI
+220 KLLTKQKVKSI

-236 SFSYKLLKE
+236 PFTYQLLKE
-245 DMEKFGLPDQN
+245 NIKEFGLPNQD
-256 LFNDL
+256 LFNQL
-261 CSYVVKTST
+261 CSYVVKSATA
-270 EEEYKNIYD
+270 EEIKNIYD
-279 VSEGIHNRFIESAQK
+279 VSEGIHNRFIENAPK

-299 ELLLDVK
+299 ELLLNVK

-325 INKDTISQIYK
+325 IDKDTVSQIYK
-336 IEKLPFI
+336 VDKLPFI
-343 KVLAFNANNKELLS
+343 KVLAFNGHNRELLS
-357 NVNANTN
+357 NISADTDI
-364 LIIRNS
+364 IIRNS
-370 NIVKKP
+370 NIVKKQSP
-376 SEIYQT
+376 LYSA
-382 LASIEDRANAVY
+382 LAEIEDRANAVY
-394 NMLLRKNQIIPK
+394 NMLLTKSNNIPK

-416 KFEDLNKKKWFNIY
+416 KYYTHEQNNKKA
-430 NIKNVLMCLSI
+430 
-441 HFYFIL
+441 

>member
-24 ARELSGCDAIM
+24 AKELSGCDAIM

-46 EPAITNKFV
+46 EPAISNKYL
-55 RARMALEASA
+55 RARMALEAGA

-88 KIANSFDNVTH
+88 KIANSFENVTH
-99 LAFGCETENY
+99 LAFGCETENF

-115 AKFFANEPKEY
+115 AKFFSNETKDY
-126 REKLKKFLDAGN
+126 KEKLKKFLDNGD
-138 SLPISRQKAVEELIK
+138 SLPVSRQKAIEELIK
-153 EDLVSFSEITE
+153 EDKVEFSEITE
-164 TLNILSKPNNI
+164 TLNILTKPNNI
-175 LAIEYLKALYKTKSK
+175 LAIEYLKALYRTKSK

-220 RLLTKNKAKSI
+220 RLLSKKKIRSI

-236 SFSYKLLKE
+236 HFTYNLMKDDIKTY
-245 DMEKFGLPDQN
+245 GLPDLN
-256 LFNDL
+256 LYNDL
-261 CSYVVKTST
+261 CSYVVKTSS
-270 EEEYKNIYD
+270 ENDIKNIYD
-279 VSEGIHNRFIESAQK
+279 VSEGIENRFIASAKK

-325 INKDTISQIYK
+325 IDKEIISDIYK
-336 IEKLPFI
+336 IDKLPFI
-343 KVLAFNANNKELLS
+343 KVLAFNAGKKELLS
-357 NVNANTN
+357 NISADTN
-364 LIIRNS
+364 IIIRNS
-370 NIVKKP
+370 NVVKKP
-376 SEIYQT
+376 SAEYKT
-382 LASIEDRANAVY
+382 LADIEDRANAVF
-394 NMLLRKNQIIPK
+394 NLLLRKNKTIPNYS
-406 FAPDLYTQSI
+406 PDLYTQSI
-416 KFEDLNKKKWFNIY
+416 KYIDKTNNK
-430 NIKNVLMCLSI
+430 
-441 HFYFIL
+441 

>member
-19 YHIQK
+19 YHSQK
-24 ARELSGCDAIM
+24 AKELSGCDAVM

-46 EPAITNKFV
+46 EPAITNKYV
-55 RARMALEASA
+55 RARMALEAGA

-88 KIANSFDNVTH
+88 KIANSFDDVTH
-99 LAFGCETENY
+99 LAFGCETENF

-115 AKFFANEPKEY
+115 AKYFANEPKEY
-126 REKLKKFLDAGN
+126 KEKLKKFLDLGD
-138 SLPISRQKAVEELIK
+138 SLPVSRQKAIEELMK
-153 EDLVSFSEITE
+153 EDKVEFSEITE
-164 TLNILSKPNNI
+164 TLNILTKPNNI
-175 LAIEYLKALYKTKSK
+175 LAIEYLKALIRTKSK

-220 RLLTKNKAKSI
+220 KLLSKQKIRAI

-236 SFSYKLLKE
+236 SFTYKLLKDDIDE
-245 DMEKFGLPDQN
+245 FGLPDLN
-256 LFNDL
+256 LYNDL
-261 CSYVVKTST
+261 CSYVVKTSLASD
-270 EEEYKNIYD
+270 YKNVYD
-279 VSEGIHNRFIESAQK
+279 VSEGIENRFLESAKK

-325 INKDTISQIYK
+325 IDKNIVSEIYK
-336 IEKLPFI
+336 MDKLPFI
-343 KVLAFNANNKELLS
+343 KVLAFNAEKKDCLS
-357 NVNANTN
+357 SVSANTN

-370 NIVKKP
+370 NIVRNP
-376 SEIYQT
+376 SEEYVT
-382 LASIEDRANAVY
+382 LANIEDRANAVF
-394 NMLLRKNQIIPK
+394 NLLLKKSKTIPN
-406 FAPDLYTQSI
+406 FAPDLYTQSV
-416 KFEDLNKKKWFNIY
+416 KYTK
-430 NIKNVLMCLSI
+430 M
-441 HFYFIL
+441 

>member
-24 ARELSGCDAIM
+24 AKELSGCDAVM

-46 EPAITNKFV
+46 EPAITNKYV
-55 RARMALEASA
+55 RARMALEAGA

-88 KIANSFDNVTH
+88 KIANSFDDVTH
-99 LAFGCETENY
+99 LAFGCETENF

-115 AKFFANEPKEY
+115 AKYFANEPKEY
-126 REKLKKFLDAGN
+126 KEKLKKFLDMGD
-138 SLPISRQKAVEELIK
+138 SLPVSRQKAIEELMK
-153 EDLVSFSEITE
+153 EDKVEFSEITE
-164 TLNILSKPNNI
+164 TLNILTKPNNI
-175 LAIEYLKALYKTKSK
+175 LAIEYLKALIRTKSK

-220 RLLTKNKAKSI
+220 KLLSKQKIKSI

-236 SFSYKLLKE
+236 SFTYRLLKD
-245 DMEKFGLPDQN
+245 DMDEYGLPDLN
-256 LFNDL
+256 LYNDL
-261 CSYVVKTST
+261 CSYVVKTSLASD
-270 EEEYKNIYD
+270 YKNVYD
-279 VSEGIHNRFIESAQK
+279 VSEGIENRFLESAKK

-325 INKDTISQIYK
+325 IDKNIVSEIYK
-336 IEKLPFI
+336 MDKLPFI
-343 KVLAFNANNKELLS
+343 KVLAFNAEKKDCLS
-357 NVNANTN
+357 SVSANTN

-370 NIVKKP
+370 NIVRNP
-376 SEIYQT
+376 SEEYVT
-382 LASIEDRANAVY
+382 LANIEDRANAVF
-394 NMLLRKNQIIPK
+394 NLLLKKSKTIPN
-406 FAPDLYTQSI
+406 FAPDLYTQSV
-416 KFEDLNKKKWFNIY
+416 KYTKK
-430 NIKNVLMCLSI
+430 
-441 HFYFIL
+441 

>member
-24 ARELSGCDAIM
+24 AKELSGCDAVM

-46 EPAITNKFV
+46 EPAITNKYV
-55 RARMALEASA
+55 RARMALEAGA

-71 PTAYCC
+71 PTAYWC

-88 KIANSFDNVTH
+88 KIANSFDDVTH
-99 LAFGCETENY
+99 LAFGCETENF

-115 AKFFANEPKEY
+115 AKYFANEPKEY
-126 REKLKKFLDAGN
+126 KEKLKKFLDLGD
-138 SLPISRQKAVEELIK
+138 SLPVSRQKAIEELMK
-153 EDLVSFSEITE
+153 EDKVEFSEITE
-164 TLNILSKPNNI
+164 TLNILTKPNSI
-175 LAIEYLKALYKTKSK
+175 LGIEYLKALIRTKSK

-220 RLLTKNKAKSI
+220 KLLSKQKIRAI

-236 SFSYKLLKE
+236 SFTYKLLKDDIDE
-245 DMEKFGLPDQN
+245 FGLPDLN
-256 LFNDL
+256 LYNDL
-261 CSYVVKTST
+261 CSYVVKTSLASD
-270 EEEYKNIYD
+270 YKNVYD
-279 VSEGIHNRFIESAQK
+279 VSEGIENRFLESAKK

-325 INKDTISQIYK
+325 IDKNIVSEIYK
-336 IEKLPFI
+336 MDKLPFI
-343 KVLAFNANNKELLS
+343 KVLAFNAEKKDCLS
-357 NVNANTN
+357 SVSANTN

-370 NIVKKP
+370 NIVRNP
-376 SEIYQT
+376 SEEYVT
-382 LASIEDRANAVY
+382 LANIEDRANAVF
-394 NMLLRKNQIIPK
+394 NLLLKKSKTIPN
-406 FAPDLYTQSI
+406 FAPDLYTQSV
-416 KFEDLNKKKWFNIY
+416 KYTKK
-430 NIKNVLMCLSI
+430 
-441 HFYFIL
+441 

>member
-24 ARELSGCDAIM
+24 AKELSGCDAVM

-46 EPAITNKFV
+46 EPAITNKYV
-55 RARMALEASA
+55 RARMALEAGA

-88 KIANSFDNVTH
+88 KIANSFDDVTH
-99 LAFGCETENY
+99 LAFGCETENF

-115 AKFFANEPKEY
+115 AKYFANEPKEY
-126 REKLKKFLDAGN
+126 KEKLKKFLDMGD
-138 SLPISRQKAVEELIK
+138 SLPVSRQKAIEELMK
-153 EDLVSFSEITE
+153 EDKVEFSEITE
-164 TLNILSKPNNI
+164 TLNILTKPNNI
-175 LAIEYLKALYKTKSK
+175 LAIEYLKALIRTKSK

-220 RLLTKNKAKSI
+220 KLLSKQKIKSI

-236 SFSYKLLKE
+236 SFTYRLLKD
-245 DMEKFGLPDQN
+245 DMDEYGLPDLN
-256 LFNDL
+256 LYNDL
-261 CSYVVKTST
+261 CSYVVKTSLASD
-270 EEEYKNIYD
+270 YKNVYD
-279 VSEGIHNRFIESAQK
+279 VSEGIENRFLESAKK

-325 INKDTISQIYK
+325 IDKNIVSEIYK
-336 IEKLPFI
+336 MDKLPFI
-343 KVLAFNANNKELLS
+343 KVLAFNAEKKDCLS
-357 NVNANTN
+357 SVSANTN

-370 NIVKKP
+370 NIVRNP
-376 SEIYQT
+376 SEEYVT
-382 LASIEDRANAVY
+382 LANIEDRANAVF
-394 NMLLRKNQIIPK
+394 NLLLKKSKTIPN
-406 FAPDLYTQSI
+406 FAPDLYTQSV
-416 KFEDLNKKKWFNIY
+416 KYTK
-430 NIKNVLMCLSI
+430 
-441 HFYFIL
+441 